1 MHQMWDERYG
11 GSSYAY
17 GTEPNEFLVS
27 SAPFLNPKS
36 KVLCIADGEGRNSV
50 WLASLGHS
58 VTAVDISTV
67 GLAKCRKLATE
78 KGVDDLISTVHADLS
93 EYSFSP
99 ESYDAIISIFCHLMP
114 SLRVTV
120 HRNCV
125 QALKRGGIIILE
137 AYTPQQLSKGTGG
150 PRERD
155 LLMTAEDLSHDFQ
168 GTDVIRLDEK
178 ERDVYEGL
186 YHTGHSSVVQLI
198 AKKI

>member
-1 MHQMWDERYG
+1 
-11 GSSYAY
+11 
-17 GTEPNEFLVS
+17 
-27 SAPFLNPKS
+27 
-36 KVLCIADGEGRNSV
+36 
-50 WLASLGHS
+50 
-58 VTAVDISTV
+58 
-67 GLAKCRKLATE
+67 
-78 KGVDDLISTVHADLS
+78 
-93 EYSFSP
+93 
-99 ESYDAIISIFCHLMP
+99 MP